1 MARQKTRK
9 TAYKRVKKSNPKG
22 NRKAKLMYTKTGQHH
37 LKTKRS
43 TRAKRRKFGTVP
55 ATQANERNLRKVVIN
70 L

>member
-1 MARQKTRK
+1 
-9 TAYKRVKKSNPKG
+9 
-22 NRKAKLMYTKTGQHH
+22 MYTKTGQHH